1 MRISKIISSVIL
13 LLQSNRDR
21 VFRKTRKRKIDEGLN
36 VVAGISRA
44 KVLYKKLIIAAHPDR
59 HPENMEFYQELT
71 DRITANR
78 YNYNELLKIEQELTD
93 K

>member
-1 MRISKIISSVIL
+1 MRISMIISSLTSKVKRL
-13 LLQSNRDR
+13 KWR
-21 VFRKTRKRKIDEGLN
+21 RKVNKEEKIDEGLN

-44 KVLYKKLIIAAHPDR
+44 KVLYKKLIIAAHPDK
-59 HPENMEFYQELT
+59 HPENMEYYQELT

-78 YNYNELLKIEQELTD
+78 YNYNELLKIEQELNN

>member
-1 MRISKIISSVIL
+1 MRISMIISSLTSKVKRL
-13 LLQSNRDR
+13 KWR
-21 VFRKTRKRKIDEGLN
+21 RKVNKKEKIDEGLN